1 MQELLLLHLLLAPT
15 FASSLI
21 RLGPVDAVLSSV
33 YGGYAAEKCIDGEEG
48 GWDPGSSD
56 EENMCHT
63 LPEPLPWLAL
73 DFGRPVNV
81 MKVLLVNRLAEGWD
95 LARGIQVRVADELPT
110 SSEELFTG
118 GSLLGTYEGPGREN
132 QKITIKKGTAQM
144 LLGRYLVVQM
154 DNGDEAPLHLKEVSA
169 LGFGG
174 AVVSL
179 FEFISK
185 NCEIVFNNIS
195 VPDQQ
200 LLEEDCNATCRG
212 ENFTQ
217 SGTRGGWEEQT
228 DKCYLWSN
236 EKKNWT
242 EAEMACR

>member
-1 MQELLLLHLLLAPT
+1 MQELLLLHLLLATT
-15 FASSLI
+15 FASSSLI

-81 MKVLLVNRLAEGWD
+81 MRVVLVNRLAEGGD

-118 GSLLGTYEGPGREN
+118 GNLLGTYEGPGKEN
-132 QKITIKKGTAQM
+132 QNIQIRKGGVQM

-154 DNGDEAPLHLKEVSA
+154 DNGDDAPLHLKEVSA
-169 LGFGG
+169 FGFGG

-179 FEFISK
+179 LEFIS
-185 NCEIVFNNIS
+185 
-195 VPDQQ
+195 
-200 LLEEDCNATCRG
+200 
-212 ENFTQ
+212 
-217 SGTRGGWEEQT
+217 
-228 DKCYLWSN
+228 
-236 EKKNWT
+236 
-242 EAEMACR
+242 